1 MASPIGELVMRCFH
15 ARTNAHVL
23 HLKTK
28 SYSTHVA
35 LSEFYDAIVDLTDS
49 LAEAY
54 QGDYGLIEAPPM
66 KYTYVDDPLTL
77 VKELGKWIADNR
89 YSVCDEDDT
98 YLQNLIDEIMAQ
110 IRSSEYK
117 LRFLK

>member
-23 HLKTK
+23 HLKTR
-28 SYSTHVA
+28 SYSTHIA
-35 LSEFYDAIVDLTDS
+35 LNEFYDAIVGLTDA

-54 QGDYGLIEAPPM
+54 QGDYDLIDCPPLRYAPASE
-66 KYTYVDDPLTL
+66 PLAL
-77 VKELGKWIADNR
+77 VEELGKWITDNR
-89 YSVCDEDDT
+89 YKVCDEDDT

-110 IRSSEYK
+110 IRSTQYK
-117 LRFLK
+117 LRILK

>member
-28 SYSTHVA
+28 SYSTHIA
-35 LSEFYDAIVDLTDS
+35 LNEFYDAIVDLTDS

-66 KYTYVDDPLTL
+66 KYTFVEDPLTL
-77 VKELGKWIADNR
+77 VKELGVWISQNR